1 MQEMHF
7 PVTKIV
13 LKAGVKTRSANRCK
27 PVEVGLKEH
36 DFYEVCIFPEF
47 FFPKEIILIQ
57 ITYCVNSC
65 ISPLIETFI

>member
-13 LKAGVKTRSANRCK
+13 LKAGVKTRRANLCK

-47 FFPKEIILIQ
+47 FFSKGDHLDTDHLLREFLHLSID
-57 ITYCVNSC
+57 
-65 ISPLIETFI
+65 